1 MENSFRLSFKASNNE
16 AEYGALLSRLR
27 VVSDLGGKEVEI
39 YSDSQLVINQVQGS
53 FEAKDP
59 QMMEYLRL
67 VKQTMDC
74 FLSVRVVRIAKG
86 QN

>member
-1 MENSFRLSFKASNNE
+1 M
-16 AEYGALLSRLR
+16 LSRLR
-27 VVSDLGGKEVEI
+27 VVSDLGAKEVEI
-39 YSDSQLVINQVQGS
+39 YSDSRLVINQVQGS

-59 QMMEYLRL
+59 QMMEYLWL